1 MPMRDAQDECAGEFD
16 FLCKSEREKKDIRPE
31 EPAGNYVTTI
41 VVGIDGGVFEVR
53 NPRGGCQR
61 SSYGSKGAN
70 LGVRLGSSKQ
80 MELGDVLTARWSMGF
95 RSRQK
100 GRLAPAG
107 TSANALVLFDHQ
119 VAFCN
124 AGNLGSSTF

>member
-1 MPMRDAQDECAGEFD
+1 MRDAQDECAEVFD
-16 FLCKSEREKKDIRPE
+16 FLCESEREKKIIRPE

-61 SSYGSKGAN
+61 SSYGSKGAKV
-70 LGVRLGSSKQ
+70 LPSSKQ

-95 RSRQK
+95 PSRQK

-107 TSANALVLFDHQ
+107 TSASALVGRDHQ
-119 VAFCN
+119 VAFCS
-124 AGNLGSSTF
+124 AGILEYLTFQDDF

>member
-1 MPMRDAQDECAGEFD
+1 MCDAQCECAGYFD
-16 FLCKSEREKKDIRPE
+16 FSCESEREKKNTRPE

-61 SSYGSKGAN
+61 SSYGSKGAK
-70 LGVRLGSSKQ
+70 VLGSSKQ

-107 TSANALVLFDHQ
+107 TSSSALVLSDHQ
-119 VAFCN
+119 AALQCR
-124 AGNLGSSTF
+124 NLGAFDL